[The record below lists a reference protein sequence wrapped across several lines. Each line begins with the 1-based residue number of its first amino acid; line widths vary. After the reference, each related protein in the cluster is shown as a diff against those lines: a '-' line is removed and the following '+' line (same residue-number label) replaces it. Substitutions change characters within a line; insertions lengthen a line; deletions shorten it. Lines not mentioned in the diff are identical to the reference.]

1 MKCPKCQGTFS
12 NIVQDNIQVE
22 RCASCHGLW
31 FDAMELQDLLK
42 SNGSERIDTGSES
55 DFRKTSQ
62 VEDYRCPKDG
72 TRMIKMA
79 HHRQNH
85 VWYESCNTCYGIF
98 LDATEFTDL
107 KGKSLMDLLRSFGT
121 PERPA

>member
-1 MKCPKCQGTFS
+1 MHDKIQVDRCGSCQG
-12 NIVQDNIQVE
+12 
-22 RCASCHGLW
+22 LW
-31 FDAMELQDLLK
+31 LDAMELQDLLK
-42 SNGSERIDTGSES
+42 SAGSERIDTGGERE
-55 DFRKTSQ
+55 FRKTSQ
-62 VEDYRCPKDG
+62 VEDYLCPKDG
-72 TRMIKMA
+72 ARMIKMV
-79 HHRQNH
+79 HHRQHH